1 MIKKL
6 FLFIFTIA
14 SLNVF
19 SQVQSYYSDVDLQ
32 LTGVALKNA
41 LATKITATH
50 VNFLSYT
57 PDVWTASKATD
68 VNPNNPSE
76 VLLIYGFENGSDSNL
91 ENDRTRNINVNGG
104 AASDWNRE
112 HVFARSLGNPN
123 LGTVGPGADAHHLR
137 PADPGRNS
145 SRSNRKFGRGTGNSG
160 FSSLDT
166 HQGNDGPNTAAYYPG
181 DEWKGDVARM
191 IMYMYVRYGNVCLPT
206 AVGVGSNTN
215 TPDDMIDLFLKWN
228 VEDPVSDFER
238 ARNTY
243 HENTNNSA
251 AQGNRNPFIDN
262 PFLATRIWGGDS
274 AQDTWGIYTSND
286 REAPTAPTNVTI
298 NNITFTSFNVSW
310 TASTDNEAVT
320 GYDVFV
326 DGTLATQTTTTNANI
341 TNLTPNT
348 SYAITILAKD
358 LVNNKSALSTVA
370 NGTTLA
376 DTVAPSMPTNV
387 VANNISDTSF
397 TLSWTTSTDNNAVA
411 SYDVY
416 LNNQLDQNVTG
427 TTAIITGLAATTAYT
442 AYVIAKDTSGNVS
455 VKSNT
460 ISVTTIEGGNG
471 VADELFIS
479 EYVEPNTG
487 NNKAIEIVNLTGKT
501 VSLAGYSL
509 QKQSNGGS
517 WVDNLALDNQSFIL
531 QGSSAS
537 ILPNDVFVIIH
548 SGASETELT
557 SNADMEVPSNAN
569 PPYQFAS
576 PLNFNGNDPVGL
588 YKNGVLIDMVG
599 ELNNSSNHIQNI
611 TLRRNGDISKPNP
624 VFSEQGEWEA
634 FPVNTYSGI
643 GSFTSTLSTEDNQI
657 LDAIKIFP
665 NPVKGNNLS
674 ISNKEAVTLK
684 IYNVLGTLV
693 KTEKLKANAKQID
706 ISALTSGVYLINFIS
721 GEKTSSKKF
730 IKL

>member
-6 FLFIFTIA
+6 FLFIFTIV

-19 SQVQSYYSDVDLQ
+19 SQVQSYYDDVDLQ
-32 LTGVALKNA
+32 LTGLALKNE

-50 VNFLSYT
+50 VKFLDYT
-57 PDVWTASKATD
+57 PEVWIASKTTD
-68 VNPNNPSE
+68 VNPNNPNE

-104 AASDWNRE
+104 SPSDWNRE

-145 SRSNRKFGRGTGNSG
+145 SRSNRKFGRGSGNSG
-160 FSSLDT
+160 FSSIDS

-191 IMYMYVRYGNVCLPT
+191 IMYMYVRYGNVCLPS
-206 AVGVGSNTN
+206 AVGVGNNTN

-243 HENTNNSA
+243 HENTNNTA

-274 AQDTWGIYTSND
+274 AQDTWGIYTNND
-286 REAPTAPTNVTI
+286 NEAPTVPTNVVI
-298 NNITFTSFNVSW
+298 SNISFTSFDVSW

-326 DGTLATQTTTTNANI
+326 NGTLTQQITTNNTTI
-341 TNLTPNT
+341 TNLEPNT
-348 SYAITILAKD
+348 NYAITILAKD
-358 LVNNKSALSTVA
+358 LVNNKSALSTAV
-370 NGTTLA
+370 NGRTLE
-376 DTVAPSMPTNV
+376 DTVAPSAPTNV
-387 VANNISDTSF
+387 VSSNISDTAF
-397 TLSWTTSTDNNAVA
+397 TISWTAATDNNEVA

-416 LNNQLDQNVTG
+416 LNNQLDQNVTEL
-427 TTAIITGLAATTAYT
+427 TALISGLAATTTYT
-442 AYVIAKDTSGNVS
+442 AHVIAKDTSGNVS
-455 VKSNT
+455 LKSNT
-460 ISVTTIEGGNG
+460 ITINTIEGGNG
-471 VADELFIS
+471 VANELFIS
-479 EYVEPNTG
+479 EYVEPNSG
-487 NNKAIEIVNLTGKT
+487 NNKAIEIVNLTGRT
-501 VSLAGYSL
+501 VSLEGYSL
-509 QKQSNGGS
+509 QKQSNGGN
-517 WVDNLALDNQSFIL
+517 WVDNLALDNETFIL
-531 QGSSAS
+531 QGSSTS

-548 SGASETELT
+548 SGASEIELT

-576 PLNFNGNDPVGL
+576 PLNFNGNDPIGL

-611 TLRRNGDISKPNP
+611 TLRRNGDISQPNP

-657 LDAIKIFP
+657 LNAIGIYP
-665 NPVKGNNLS
+665 NPVKGNKLS
-674 ISNKEAVTLK
+674 IVNKEEVTLN
-684 IYNVLGTLV
+684 IYNILGNLV

-706 ISALTSGVYLINFIS
+706 ISTLSSGVYLINFTS
-721 GEKTSSKKF
+721 GQKSSSKKF